1 MIFFILVKCFIFLI
15 LDVICYVDYGILMED
30 ECSNC
35 QSWGLFFCDVIKICW
50 FFKVWQFISVI
61 DIWGV
66 LIIGF
71 QGIYG
76 GGGYVVDLGI
86 Y

>member
-1 MIFFILVKCFIFLI
+1 
-15 LDVICYVDYGILMED
+15 MED

-50 FFKVWQFISVI
+50 FFRVWQFISVI